1 MKRTFIIT
9 KESELRSMTYVT
21 AIVNQLVQEDAS
33 TIAVDVYEVEQTRT
47 IEQNSKLQAMLHDIS
62 KQVDWIVDGEPC
74 KLSLE
79 DWKII
84 LTAGL
89 KKNQRVAKGIEGGFV
104 ILGSSTSK
112 MKVKEMIDLIE
123 FAQWFGSEHNV
134 TWSGLGEL

>member
-1 MKRTFIIT
+1 MKRTFIVS
-9 KESELRSMTYVT
+9 KETEVKSMTYAT
-21 AIVNQLVQEDAS
+21 AIVSQLLSDGGVVG
-33 TIAVDVYEVEQTRT
+33 VDVYEIEPTRT
-47 IEQNSKLQAMLHDIS
+47 IEQNSKLHAMLHDIS

-134 TWSGLGEL
+134 VWSKE